1 MAARRSGIPQ
11 VVVLIPL
18 GLDGNRQCFQG
29 ILRYARVNGPWR
41 LYRREERPG
50 QHRLR
55 DMKRWGCT
63 GIITTACNLSEAQ
76 AIADTRVPVLVLE
89 PDPDMLAP
97 GHPLEKYSCLRM
109 DSHAV
114 GALAASFFLERHYEH
129 FAFVGE
135 AHDLYWSRERGESFR
150 KRVVAAGGT
159 YSEYGAPTAK
169 AGRDWAIEQPLM
181 EAWLESLQKP
191 VALFAAMDGRARQ
204 VLDACLD
211 CGIAVPEEVA
221 VLGVDDDPLICEATL
236 PTLSSIQLNSEHGG
250 YLLAERLDELMR
262 GKRMRRRVDWVKP
275 TRVAPRRSTDAT
287 AIADKQVAR
296 ACEYIWREAG
306 HQPIGVPEVVR
317 VFGSS
322 RRYAEIHFKDVVGR
336 TIMEE
341 IRRVKLDRVCALLQ
355 ETNLSIG
362 EIAEKCDF
370 ASESRL
376 GIIFRKRHDMTM
388 SAYRK
393 AARRLT

>member
-1 MAARRSGIPQ
+1 
-11 VVVLIPL
+11 
-18 GLDGNRQCFQG
+18 
-29 ILRYARVNGPWR
+29 
-41 LYRREERPG
+41 
-50 QHRLR
+50 
-55 DMKRWGCT
+55 
-63 GIITTACNLSEAQ
+63 
-76 AIADTRVPVLVLE
+76 
-89 PDPDMLAP
+89 
-97 GHPLEKYSCLRM
+97 
-109 DSHAV
+109 
-114 GALAASFFLERHYEH
+114 
-129 FAFVGE
+129 
-135 AHDLYWSRERGESFR
+135 
-150 KRVVAAGGT
+150 
-159 YSEYGAPTAK
+159 
-169 AGRDWAIEQPLM
+169 
-181 EAWLESLQKP
+181 
-191 VALFAAMDGRARQ
+191 
-204 VLDACLD
+204 
-211 CGIAVPEEVA
+211 VPEEVA
-221 VLGVDDDPLICEATL
+221 VLGCDNDHLICEATL
-236 PTLSSIQLNSEHGG
+236 PTLSSIQLNLEHSG

-262 GKRMRRRVDWVKP
+262 GKRTRRRVDWVKP
-275 TRVAPRRSTDAT
+275 TRVVPRRSTDAT

-341 IRRVKLDRVCALLQ
+341 IRRVKLDRVCVLLQ

-393 AARRLT
+393 AARRLP